1 MRRLGEQKSVRGGFT
16 MLEATVALGL
26 LLLGLLGMGALAA
39 AAIRTNMEAQD
50 RTQAVNLLNRVL
62 EEIQVEA
69 LGWNDAS
76 WRPETESDNAAR
88 YLPAMRVLPLEAT
101 GDAGYR
107 EYSRQLTGGG
117 VRAFA
122 YDLRMVPTND
132 VAAKYCVH
140 YNMTWLNPNESVR
153 ADVRV
158 YWMRRGA
165 DPAVYGFRNN
175 CGQGNV
181 RTLATNVED
190 IRCAAG
196 AIHLM
201 RNARGDPT

>member
-1 MRRLGEQKSVRGGFT
+1 
-16 MLEATVALGL
+16 MLEATIALGL

-39 AAIRTNMEAQD
+39 AAIRANMEAQD

-69 LGWNDAS
+69 LGWNDPDWTPA
-76 WRPETESDNAAR
+76 TESDNPVT
-88 YLPAMRVLPLEAT
+88 YLPAMRVLPLETT
-101 GDAGYR
+101 GTAGFR

-117 VRAFA
+117 TRAFTS
-122 YDLRMVPTND
+122 DLRMVLVND
-132 VAAKYCVH
+132 VSAKYCVH

-165 DPAVYGFRNN
+165 APAVYGFRNN
-175 CGQGNV
+175 CGQGNL
-181 RTLATNVED
+181 RTLATNAQD

-201 RNARGDPT
+201 RNSHGDPT